1 MKRKILRDVLL
12 FGGSVLMSLC
22 AQAQQASPM
31 SGHTTDIDVAVTFV
45 AERAKIVSVDCG
57 CFWLYGGSTDIAFTF
72 FHGLGVAAN
81 LTGEHA
87 SDIQPGVDLDK
98 VMFAMGPR
106 YTYSPQKWNNHY
118 LASHGMAFFGE
129 GLVGGVHGFN
139 TVFPSSNGAQGAAS
153 SFAIQVGGGMDL
165 RVSKTIG
172 IRAFEA
178 HYVRSTL
185 PNNADN
191 VQHDLRLAGGISFHF
206 TR

>member
-1 MKRKILRDVLL
+1 MSGTFRSSMLL
-12 FGGSVLMSLC
+12 CGALAIGLF
-22 AQAQQASPM
+22 AQAQQPTKSEGKTSA
-31 SGHTTDIDVAVTFV
+31 DIAITYT
-45 AERAKIVSVDCG
+45 AERAKIVGVDCG
-57 CFWLYGGSTDIAFTF
+57 CFWLYGGGTDIAFTF

-81 LTGEHA
+81 LTGVHA

-106 YTYSPQKWNNHY
+106 YTYSPKEWNNHY
-118 LASHGMAFFGE
+118 LASHGIAFFGE

-139 TVFPSSNGAQGAAS
+139 TVFPSSKGAQGAAS

-191 VQHDLRLAGGISFHF
+191 VQHDLQLAGGISFHF